1 MHIVCTHEETK
12 MTDLAV
18 ANIAAASMTA
28 GEGATAQPTAQQVA
42 RFEQQLQ
49 APGAGEAQY
58 YQAPAV
64 EAAAAGSGGNWQG
77 VMNNV
82 GQLAEQYRLDSVS
95 LDAGPVSVES
105 SSGAPAVEKAA
116 SPAEFFQ
123 QGMTRLSHMS
133 YTMMT
138 VSVVTSTERMAG
150 ENVRSL
156 FQLS

>member
-1 MHIVCTHEETK
+1 
-12 MTDLAV
+12 MTDLV
-18 ANIAAASMTA
+18 IANIAAASMGA
-28 GEGATAQPTAQQVA
+28 GEASTAQPTAQQVA

-49 APGAGEAQY
+49 TPGAGEAQY

-64 EAAAAGSGGNWQG
+64 EAAAAGSGGNWQV

-82 GQLAEQYRLDSVS
+82 GQLAEQYRLDSVA
-95 LDAGPVSVES
+95 LD
-105 SSGAPAVEKAA
+105 GAPAVEKAA

-123 QGMTRLSHMS
+123 QGMTKLSHMS
-133 YTMMT
+133 YTMMS

>member
-1 MHIVCTHEETK
+1 
-12 MTDLAV
+12 MTDLTV
-18 ANIAAASMTA
+18 AGVAAASMT
-28 GEGATAQPTAQQVA
+28 GGGASTAQPAAQPTAQQVA

-58 YQAPAV
+58 YQAPAI

-77 VMNNV
+77 VMNDV
-82 GQLAEQYRLDSVS
+82 GRLAEQYRLDSVA
-95 LDAGPVSVES
+95 LDGGPLSVES
-105 SSGAPAVEKAA
+105 ASVAPGAEKAV

-123 QGMTRLSHMS
+123 QGMARLSHMS
-133 YTMMT
+133 YTMMS

>member
-1 MHIVCTHEETK
+1 
-12 MTDLAV
+12 MTDLAI
-18 ANIAAASMTA
+18 ANIAAASLSA
-28 GEGATAQPTAQQVA
+28 GDATTAQPTAQQVA

-49 APGAGEAQY
+49 TPGAGEAQY

-64 EAAAAGSGGNWQG
+64 EAAAAGSGGNWQV

-82 GQLAEQYRLDSVS
+82 GQLSEQYRLDSVA
-95 LDAGPVSVES
+95 LDGGPVSVES
-105 SSGAPAVEKAA
+105 SSGTPAVAKAA

-123 QGMTRLSHMS
+123 QGMTKLSHMS
-133 YTMMT
+133 YTMMSI
-138 VSVVTSTERMAG
+138 SVVTSTERMAG